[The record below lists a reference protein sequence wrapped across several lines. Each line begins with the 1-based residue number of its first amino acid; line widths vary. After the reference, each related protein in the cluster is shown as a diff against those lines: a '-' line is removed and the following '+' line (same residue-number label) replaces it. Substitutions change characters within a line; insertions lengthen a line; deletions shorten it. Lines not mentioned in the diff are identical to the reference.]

1 MPDVIKIVEENFKNI
16 APSLLLDP
24 KWYQDV
30 EDMVV
35 SIDATTD
42 PDYAKQYA
50 LLLAEK
56 LESLGDS
63 ISPELFARYTK
74 LLRALRFYSLLAVSD
89 GEKEK
94 FVREQILDVFE
105 LEFINVRHWVETM
118 LCAYLEAPDVID
130 QLRKIFQRGLESN
143 IQTLGTGRLR
153 LAGEQNSV
161 APTIKNWVSDYNHT
175 ARIDELRK
183 SRGSFEEFNY
193 VNQSANA
200 KTLDPKD
207 RKVLQKFLAIY
218 DWLRFAAIKCDYSF
232 PGQKP
237 IPGSDKILEE
247 ARYDL
252 IPQEAVDS
260 LKASAAVSPTYLR
273 EERITVP
280 VPGTARPPIRPQPHP
295 VAPTPF
301 APAMP
306 RPAVSPQ
313 PSKILPPPPLP
324 PRKVMEGA
332 APFVDKNAVTL
343 SASKGIENET
353 LLTMSQV
360 LRQAL
365 GNALPLAVLSGPS
378 FAQEVARGHPTA
390 VSVASERE
398 DIAEG
403 LQHILSTRRF
413 RVYASD
419 DVIGLELGGSLKNVI
434 AIAAGISDGLGFGT
448 NTRAALITRGL
459 AEISRLAVKMGGNP
473 LTLAGLGGMG
483 DLVLTCTGD
492 LSRNRHVGLKLG
504 QGVTLS
510 EILGDMRMVAEGIKT
525 AESAYA
531 LAEKQGVEMPI
542 INAVYAI
549 LYQGKTP
556 KDAVFE
562 LMTRDLK
569 HELDGYGKP

>member
-332 APFVDKNAVTL
+332 APQAGIRKQESPVVAPTLPRDTTGQVRIKEEEKKEIPGRIIEERPLSWLPSRTGERGAVVPPSVPKPIAKILSQRPVEPPVPQKVQLPKELAGELALKPKPEYVRRTTPLNEDLYRSTL
-343 SASKGIENET
+343 EQLSEMRKADE
-353 LLTMSQV
+353 V
-360 LRQAL
+360 LRPEVVERQLEDAEL
-365 GNALPLAVLSGPS
+365 EREIEQKLSKMPEEPKKAEPGSGRLSQYPAKEPQQPPSPVKPPEKPSLAVN
-378 FAQEVARGHPTA
+378 E
-390 VSVASERE
+390 
-398 DIAEG
+398 
-403 LQHILSTRRF
+403 
-413 RVYASD
+413 
-419 DVIGLELGGSLKNVI
+419 
-434 AIAAGISDGLGFGT
+434 
-448 NTRAALITRGL
+448 ALIT
-459 AEISRLAVKMGGNP
+459 
-473 LTLAGLGGMG
+473 AGQAPAPSEQ
-483 DLVLTCTGD
+483 DKKLVEEK
-492 LSRNRHVGLKLG
+492 LKQL
-504 QGVTLS
+504 QKKVS
-510 EILGDMRMVAEGIKT
+510 EEQK
-525 AESAYA
+525 
-531 LAEKQGVEMPI
+531 
-542 INAVYAI
+542 
-549 LYQGKTP
+549 
-556 KDAVFE
+556 
-562 LMTRDLK
+562 
-569 HELDGYGKP
+569 KPDSL